1 MDLRNDMSREEQ
13 IKRTID
19 NLEDQIKNLR
29 EPKDPLSFG
38 WKRYVANINKRTL
51 QIGKLQQELNLIKTT
66 GEQQ

>member
-1 MDLRNDMSREEQ
+1 MELRHDMTREES

-19 NLEDQIKNLR
+19 NLKEQIKNLR

-51 QIGKLQQELNLIKTT
+51 KIGKLQQELNLIKTT
-66 GEQQ
+66 GEQ